1 MARQLRPIS
10 SVRRDLVAARIA
22 LRNASDELA
31 SARAAAEQRAI
42 DAAVAAARAGA
53 NGKEVDPEKA
63 LGGNE
68 RARER
73 ALTLALADDR
83 DYQAV
88 RLRVRALEEAVDLLE
103 AELEDARDV
112 RREREWEIRARL
124 ADALDNRGVQSDHA
138 EASPEDDVA
147 FDDAADEAV
156 VEEAGELVR
165 AILQSE
171 EPDYWPGD
179 DELEPEEIPF

>member
-1 MARQLRPIS
+1 MATERQPRPIS

-42 DAAVAAARAGA
+42 DAAVATARAGA
-53 NGKEVDPEKA
+53 NGKKEVDPEKA
-63 LGGNE
+63 LGANE

-88 RLRVRALEEAVDLLE
+88 RLRVRGLEEAVDLLE

-124 ADALDNRGVQSDHA
+124 AEALDGRGVQSDHA

-147 FDDAADEAV
+147 FDDAAEEAV

-179 DELEPEEIPF
+179 DESEIPF